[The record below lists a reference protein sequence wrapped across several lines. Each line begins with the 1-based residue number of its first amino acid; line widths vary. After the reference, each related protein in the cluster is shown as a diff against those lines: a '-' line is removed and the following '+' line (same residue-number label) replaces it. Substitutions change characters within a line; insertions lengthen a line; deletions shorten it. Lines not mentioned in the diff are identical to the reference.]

1 MESFTFTNETNKML
15 QKISKDAKLSVI
27 HYSSGMAVIHSSEV
41 FKPKYSFSQLHL
53 SSILQFQFP
62 PSHFM

>member
-1 MESFTFTNETNKML
+1 ML
-15 QKISKDAKLSVI
+15 QKISIRYAKLSVI
-27 HYSSGMAVIHSSEV
+27 HHSSGMAVIHSSEV

-62 PSHFM
+62 SSHFMQYVLTRSLKS